1 MTCIVGLV
9 DEGKVYIGGDSA
21 GVNGNW
27 DLIVRADPK
36 VFRTGPFLMG
46 FTSSFRMG
54 QLLHYAFVPPP
65 HPPELDLYRYM
76 TVDFINAVRDCLKS
90 GGWAKKEGEKEVGGI
105 FLVGYRGHLFH
116 VESDYQ
122 VGEALD
128 GYMAVGSGDEVARG
142 ALYAT
147 QKLPPMVRLRL
158 ALEAAE
164 RWNAGVRGP
173 FVIEVLEPEPESA
186 SASPEPL
193 PEPEPTL
200 VAAAPARKSGKK
212 AGKKKEDEGVIRAT
226 ESARARR

>member
-21 GVNGNW
+21 GVGNGW

-46 FTSSFRMG
+46 FTTSFRMG
-54 QLLHYAFVPPP
+54 QLLHYALVAPS
-65 HPPELDLYRYM
+65 HPPDIDLNHYM
-76 TVDFINAVRDCLKS
+76 TVEFINAVRDCLKT
-90 GGWAKKEGEKEVGGI
+90 GGWAKKEGEKELGGV
-105 FLVGYRGHLFH
+105 FLVGYLGHLFH
-116 VESDYQ
+116 IESDYQ

-128 GYMAVGSGDEVARG
+128 GYMAVGSGDQVALG

-147 QKLPPMVRLRL
+147 QKLPPLVRVRL

-173 FVIEVLEPEPESA
+173 FIIEVLDAPEAP
-186 SASPEPL
+186 ASPMPAKASSKR
-193 PEPEPTL
+193 PT
-200 VAAAPARKSGKK
+200 KTK
-212 AGKKKEDEGVIRAT
+212 AE
-226 ESARARR
+226 

>member
-21 GVNGNW
+21 GVNGGW

-36 VFRTGPFLMG
+36 VFRNGPFVMG
-46 FTSSFRMG
+46 FTTSFRMG

-65 HPPELDLYRYM
+65 HPPGLDLYHYM
-76 TVDFINAVRDCLKS
+76 SIEFINAVRDCLKN
-90 GGWAKKEGEKEVGGI
+90 GGWAKKEGEKETGGV
-105 FLVGYRGHLFH
+105 FLVGYQGHLFH
-116 VESDYQ
+116 IDSDYQ

-128 GYMAVGSGDEVARG
+128 GYMSVGSGDEVARG

-147 QKLPPMVRLRL
+147 HKLPPLVRIRL

-173 FVIEVLEPEPESA
+173 FVIEVLEPEPE
-186 SASPEPL
+186 PQ
-193 PEPEPTL
+193 PEPEP
-200 VAAAPARKSGKK
+200 VQAAPAPARKSGKK
-212 AGKKKEDEGVIRAT
+212 AAKKKAAQV
-226 ESARARR
+226 SAQAAQSPVLSEKR

>member
-9 DEGKVYIGGDSA
+9 DEGNVYIGGDSA

-27 DLIVRADPK
+27 DLIVRSDPK

-54 QLLHYAFVPPP
+54 QLLRYAFVPPP
-65 HPPELDLYRYM
+65 HPPEIDLYHYM
-76 TVDFINAVRDCLKS
+76 TVEFINAVRDCLKS

-116 VESDYQ
+116 IESDYQ
-122 VGEALD
+122 VGEAMD

-173 FVIEVLEPEPESA
+173 FVIDVLEPEPTSA
-186 SASPEPL
+186 AAAEPTSVARS
-193 PEPEPTL
+193 EPEPAPAQEPEL
-200 VAAAPARKSGKK
+200 VAAAPAKK
-212 AGKKKEDEGVIRAT
+212 AGKKGKKKEG
-226 ESARARR
+226 